1 MKTVKGL
8 KQSKT
13 FVLLAGILGMTVLFY
28 TASGL
33 SDMRFQPPQP
43 LWHEKSGAATAVP
56 RILTS
61 ISIGFQE
68 TPLWEK
74 ITFFA
79 LIALLFVILLLL
91 LNPETRKRVI
101 ALLIRTVVT
110 FLALVWLM
118 KNTGKNQLP
127 FTALLE
133 PASPSVVGEL
143 GEVQAPIYTPPSIP
157 PLVIYLLSL
166 LLALGLV
173 FLFWRLWQWNLQLH
187 PQISPAREI
196 ADIARDTMQHLSRG
210 QNLED
215 AIIECYVRMNET
227 VNNRRGLRRMQDM
240 TPTEFAR
247 RLESMGLPAV
257 AVRRLTTLF
266 ERIRYGG
273 KASTLDD
280 VRDAKA
286 CLGSIVQACEG
297 RR

>member
-8 KQSKT
+8 KHSKT
-13 FVLLAGILGMTVLFY
+13 FVLLAGILGMAVLFF
-28 TASGL
+28 TAAGINE
-33 SDMRFQPPQP
+33 MHFQPPQP

-56 RILTS
+56 TILTS
-61 ISIGFQE
+61 IAVGFNE

-74 ITFFA
+74 ITFLS

-91 LNPETRKRVI
+91 LNPETRKWVI
-101 ALLIRTVVT
+101 AVVIRTTVT
-110 FLALVWLM
+110 LFALVWFM
-118 KNTGKNQLP
+118 KNYGKKLLP

-143 GEVQAPIYTPPSIP
+143 GEVPAPIYTPPSVP
-157 PLVIYLLSL
+157 PLVSYLLSL

-187 PQISPAREI
+187 PKISAAREI

-227 VNNRRGLRRMQDM
+227 VNTRRGLRRALGM

-247 RLESMGLPAV
+247 RLESMGLPAT
-257 AVRRLTTLF
+257 AVHRLTTLF

-280 VRDAKA
+280 LRDAKA
-286 CLGSIVQACEG
+286 CLSSIVQACEG
-297 RR
+297 R

>member
-1 MKTVKGL
+1 
-8 KQSKT
+8 
-13 FVLLAGILGMTVLFY
+13 
-28 TASGL
+28 
-33 SDMRFQPPQP
+33 MRFQPPQP
-43 LWHEKSGAATAVP
+43 LWHEKSGAAIAVP
-56 RILTS
+56 TILTS
-61 ISIGFQE
+61 IAIGFNE
-68 TPLWEK
+68 TPLWER
-74 ITFFA
+74 IAF
-79 LIALLFVILLLL
+79 LSLVALLFVILLLL

-101 ALLIRTVVT
+101 AVLVRTTVT
-110 FLALVWLM
+110 FIALVWFM
-118 KNTGKNQLP
+118 KNYGKNLLP
-127 FTALLE
+127 FAASLE
-133 PASPSVVGEL
+133 PASPVEGEL
-143 GEVQAPIYTPPSIP
+143 GEVPAPIYSPPGVH

-187 PQISPAREI
+187 PKISPVREI
-196 ADIARDTMQHLSRG
+196 ADIARDTMQHLSSA

-227 VNNRRGLRRMQDM
+227 VATRRGLRRTLGM
-240 TPTEFAR
+240 TSTEFAR

-273 KASTLDD
+273 KTSTLDD

-297 RR
+297 R